1 MIKKGDI
8 VKIKKEWQDKG
19 DDLITYIAADDEEK
33 GRVTIEAI
41 TTMFINPTQVVKVE
55 WLEEQK

>member
-8 VKIKKEWQDKG
+8 VEIKKEWQDEG
-19 DDLITYIAADDEEK
+19 DDQLVYIAADDEEK
-33 GRVTIEAI
+33 GRVTIEAL

-55 WLEEQK
+55 WLVAK

>member
-8 VKIKKEWQDKG
+8 VEIKKEWQDEG
-19 DDLITYIAADDEEK
+19 DDQLVYIAADDEEK
-33 GRVTIEAI
+33 GRVTIEAL

-55 WLEEQK
+55 WLISK